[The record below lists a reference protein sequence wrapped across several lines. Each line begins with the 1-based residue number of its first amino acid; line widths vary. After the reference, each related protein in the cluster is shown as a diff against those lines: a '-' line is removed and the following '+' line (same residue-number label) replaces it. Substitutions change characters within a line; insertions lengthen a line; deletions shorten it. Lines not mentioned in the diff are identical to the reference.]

1 MAFPAFLQPH
11 TVIAPA
17 AASRAAASAEAR
29 APAEAAVGGRRPLS
43 GKLAFSIQRQ
53 LQTQWCWAAVSTSV
67 SLYFNRSSTWTQ
79 CTVANKNLRR
89 SDCCG
94 SPSNCNTPSVLDVPL
109 KITGKFRT
117 MLERR
122 LTLNEVQGEISG
134 NSPVCARIAW
144 RGGGGHFVVVAGWL
158 VAADPESQYLYI
170 SDPIYL
176 DSRVALDEFPSGYQ
190 GGGDWTHTYL
200 TDPSRVALA
209 AAAAE
214 EAFTAE
220 YPNAIGA

>member
-1 MAFPAFLQPH
+1 MAFPQFIQPH
-11 TVIAPA
+11 TVIAPG
-17 AASRAAASAEAR
+17 AASREAASAGAR
-29 APAEAAVGGRRPLS
+29 AEAAAAGRPQS
-43 GKLAFSIQRQ
+43 GKLVFSIQKQ

-79 CTVANKNLRR
+79 CTVANKNLKR

-94 SPSNCNTPSVLDVPL
+94 SPSNCNTPSVL
-109 KITGKFRT
+109 
-117 MLERR
+117 
-122 LTLNEVQGEISG
+122 
-134 NSPVCARIAW
+134 
-144 RGGGGHFVVVAGWL
+144 
-158 VAADPESQYLYI
+158 VAADPDESQYLYI

-176 DSRVALDEFPSGYQ
+176 DSRVALDEFPSAYQ

-200 TDPSRVALA
+200 TDRPRVALA
-209 AAAAE
+209 AADVE

>member
-1 MAFPAFLQPH
+1 MAFPQFLQPH
-11 TVIAPA
+11 TVIAPG
-17 AASRAAASAEAR
+17 AASREAASAGAR
-29 APAEAAVGGRRPLS
+29 AEAAAAGRPQS
-43 GKLAFSIQRQ
+43 GKLVFSIQKQ

-79 CTVANKNLRR
+79 CTVANTNLKR

-94 SPSNCNTPSVLDVPL
+94 SPSNCNTPSVLEVPL
-109 KITGKFRT
+109 KITGNLRT
-117 MLERR
+117 MMDRR
-122 LTLNEVQGEISG
+122 LSLNEVQGEISG

-144 RGGGGHFVVVAGWL
+144 HGGGGHFVVVSGWL
-158 VAADPESQYLYI
+158 VAADPDESQYLYI

-176 DSRVALDEFPSGYQ
+176 DSRVALDEFPSAYQ

-200 TDPSRVALA
+200 TDRPRVALA
-209 AAAAE
+209 AADVE